1 MHKKTFIA
9 LAVPLMFVIIIIS
22 QSCQK
27 NNETNISSYN
37 SNESHNMGQ
46 NCMVCHNAEGKG
58 QGSFLAAGTVYDSLM
73 TTTRKN
79 GIVRLYSGP
88 NETGT
93 LRATIEVDG
102 NGNFYTTENIDFA
115 GVVYP
120 TITGSSGDIH
130 FMSETISMGECN
142 SCHGVTTGKIYVK

>member
-1 MHKKTFIA
+1 MLKKTFIA
-9 LAVPLMFVIIIIS
+9 LAVPLMFGVIMIT

-37 SNESHNMGQ
+37 SDESHNMGQ
-46 NCMVCHNAEGKG
+46 NCMNCHNTNGKG
-58 QGSFLAAGTVYDSLM
+58 AGTFMAAGTVYDSLM

-88 NETGT
+88 NQTGT
-93 LRATIEVDG
+93 LRASIEVDG
-102 NGNFYTTENIDFA
+102 HGNFYTTENIDFA
-115 GVVYP
+115 GGVYP
-120 TITGSSGDIH
+120 TVTGSSGDLH

-142 SCHGVTTGKIYVK
+142 SCHGVTTNKIYVK